1 MGRRN
6 ACILLLL
13 FCAASCIFS
22 ASVERTRLDGGFD
35 GVASLSRFDFSYSE
49 GLDDTYLDDVT
60 ISLVVQDPGKEVYV
74 WFGHAGLMVQT
85 PQGDVMYDWGVF
97 SFGPS
102 FYTDFLFGRL
112 YYRVT
117 SSWADTAILKGIGED
132 RTVKVLDIPL
142 DNAAKAATIDFVN
155 LNTRPE
161 NRTYLYHYYLDN
173 CATRIRDII
182 DAETGGGFSAWASS
196 IDTGMSFRDFS
207 TLYMKRSWPVAFT
220 LNYLQGPSIDEDIT
234 LYDACFLPDVL
245 IDAVAT
251 YFDEEPT
258 TIYQGGERQVGHMHL
273 VGTSLLVGIIIAVLL
288 YSLAHT
294 NRRAYGL
301 LSMFVYLYF
310 TAISSVLLFM
320 MLFTDHDVT
329 WCNENLLM
337 LNPLVVIPLIQSI
350 VIVFRPKTGLGATR
364 AVFRILLTL
373 ALASLT
379 LKGLFPTLF
388 IQENL
393 YVYAMIL
400 PTYVAMSVFKERD
413 RHV

>member
-6 ACILLLL
+6 ACIILLL
-13 FCAASCIFS
+13 FYAASCIFS

-35 GVASLSRFDFSYSE
+35 GVASLSHFDFSHGE

-173 CATRIRDII
+173 CAT
-182 DAETGGGFSAWASS
+182 
-196 IDTGMSFRDFS
+196 
-207 TLYMKRSWPVAFT
+207 
-220 LNYLQGPSIDEDIT
+220 
-234 LYDACFLPDVL
+234 
-245 IDAVAT
+245 
-251 YFDEEPT
+251 T
-258 TIYQGGERQVGHMHL
+258 TTTWTTAPPGS
-273 VGTSLLVGIIIAVLL
+273 GTSSTQRQAGH
-288 YSLAHT
+288 SQPGHRPST
-294 NRRAYGL
+294 RECP
-301 LSMFVYLYF
+301 SE
-310 TAISSVLLFM
+310 TSVRC
-320 MLFTDHDVT
+320 T
-329 WCNENLLM
+329 
-337 LNPLVVIPLIQSI
+337 
-350 VIVFRPKTGLGATR
+350 
-364 AVFRILLTL
+364 
-373 ALASLT
+373 
-379 LKGLFPTLF
+379 
-388 IQENL
+388 
-393 YVYAMIL
+393 
-400 PTYVAMSVFKERD
+400 
-413 RHV
+413 